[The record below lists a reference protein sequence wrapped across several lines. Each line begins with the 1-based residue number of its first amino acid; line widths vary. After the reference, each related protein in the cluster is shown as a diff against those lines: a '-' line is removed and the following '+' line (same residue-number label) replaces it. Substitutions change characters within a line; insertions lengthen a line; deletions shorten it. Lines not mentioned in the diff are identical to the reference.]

1 MNNIKNQINEHAWST
16 DKDGKRWEDYDTI
29 KCNLQVRTR
38 KSGDYI
44 MVQGGQCKQS
54 LKSYFIN
61 EKIPC
66 EMRDSIPLL
75 AEGNHILWIIGYRTS
90 EANYVRSDT
99 KRILEV
105 QYMEEFY
112 E

>member
-1 MNNIKNQINEHAWST
+1 MIANIKIPEKIGFFEKKT
-16 DKDGKRWEDYDTI
+16 YTKCFDYDTI